1 MGRVGRMLVVGI
13 LSIILVDVSKGGIVV
28 TCVVGMLARLSSF
41 IQVKESS
48 SWNER
53 KVVLGDWVVSLFV

>member
-28 TCVVGMLARLSSF
+28 TCVVGMLVFTRTFLYRD
-41 IQVKESS
+41 IMGVME
-48 SWNER
+48 
-53 KVVLGDWVVSLFV
+53 G

>member
-28 TCVVGMLARLSSF
+28 TCVVGMLVFTTTFLYRDIMVVMEGEGMASSM
-41 IQVKESS
+41 I
-48 SWNER
+48 
-53 KVVLGDWVVSLFV
+53 GGG